1 MPFENENY
9 RESYKRYYLPT
20 AEIKDY
26 NVMICGR
33 NCPDQPVKSDLTA
46 DDNVQ
51 KVATCKGD
59 DLGA

>member
-1 MPFENENY
+1 
-9 RESYKRYYLPT
+9 
-20 AEIKDY
+20 
-26 NVMICGR
+26 MICGI
-33 NCPDQPVKSDLTA
+33 NCPDHAVKSNLTA